1 MQNSKYEAWNYETTS
16 SKIDSA
22 HLLQIVKGFSFLL
35 IFTLWL
41 DIKKVIS
48 LVLCALGQAIFL
60 TWLYCLENAGERLR
74 SQTSILWFRG

>member
-16 SKIDSA
+16 SKIDS
-22 HLLQIVKGFSFLL
+22 VKGFSFLL
-35 IFTLWL
+35 IFTLWP

>member
-35 IFTLWL
+35 IFTLWP
-41 DIKKVIS
+41 DIKKSNIS
-48 LVLCALGQAIFL
+48 SVVCIRSSYFSNLALLFGK
-60 TWLYCLENAGERLR
+60 CR
-74 SQTSILWFRG
+74 